1 MSKAASNDR
10 PQSKHLKPWQP
21 GQSGNPTG
29 KRKTPDGVRRALQ
42 RMLSEPPERPHFPLQ
57 PPVLH
62 PAVVGLVEGKKPM
75 PAVAMDSAA
84 YDYARLA
91 MDSPASLYSS
101 GLYTYGDIGGFPGY
115 PYLNMLALRVE
126 YRNMASALSTEIAR
140 KWIKFQSSEGT
151 GDSTKTKITE
161 LEQRFKDLGVQQ
173 IFRYAAERD
182 ALDGAAPILVNIR
195 GADQTTPLIISPK
208 TIKKGSLIGFKNVE
222 MVWVTPLMFNAN
234 DPTRDDFYVP
244 SSWWVMGQR
253 WHSSRIM
260 MVLTRP
266 VPDILKPAFNFGGI
280 SLSQLVEPYVNNWLR
295 ARQSVSD
302 LINNFSIVVLK
313 TAMDQVLAGGD
324 DGTNLFARLKLFTLT
339 RSNKGLMALD
349 KDREELE
356 QIAVPLGGL
365 HELQSQAQEQM
376 YSAAREPVV
385 MATGIAPAGLNT
397 SSDGEIRLWYDWIHA
412 QQEGHYRNHIEKC
425 SQIVQLDMYG
435 EIDPDITFEFVP
447 LLEMSE
453 KEESEIRM
461 NDSVRAGNLIDR
473 GVIDAQEERE
483 RIARDPDSLYN
494 GIDLGKEIAPP
505 MEQELE
511 APLRRGV
518 DSAIGYD
525 AEFVESEHPRDEDG
539 KFTEAAESYQEFAAS
554 KGFSKENLSHSYN
567 EQNWNEFRSRYPQHA
582 ELKTRQIRRYLDVKE
597 TPEQR
602 ETRRA
607 QNAAEEE
614 RRDRAET
621 QWESEQR
628 SFLNYPS
635 RSREADRKKVLSYLD
650 KKGIKYSSENSS
662 VRYKSGYI
670 HLQDNYGH
678 PLLTI
683 RIADHPQKREYER
696 SSGTMVPRGGYDPQ
710 TGDYHEV
717 AEFSIDPSNRDVL
730 QTVKAAVERLQ
741 QEKETETA

>member
-1 MSKAASNDR
+1 
-10 PQSKHLKPWQP
+10 
-21 GQSGNPTG
+21 
-29 KRKTPDGVRRALQ
+29 
-42 RMLSEPPERPHFPLQ
+42 MLSEPPERPHFTIK
-57 PPVLH
+57 PPDIF
-62 PAVVGLVEGKKPM
+62 PGVVGKIDGQQAK

-84 YDYARLA
+84 YDYARTA
-91 MDSPASLYSS
+91 MDALPASVYGS

-126 YRNMASALSTEIAR
+126 YRNVAAALSTEIAR
-140 KWIKFQSSEGT
+140 KWIKFQSSEGA
-151 GDSTKTKITE
+151 GDSTKKKIAE
-161 LEQRFKDLGVQQ
+161 IEQRFKELNLQQ
-173 IFRYAAERD
+173 IIRYAAERD
-182 ALDGAAPILVNIR
+182 ALDGAAPILIEIK
-195 GADQTTPLIISPK
+195 GHDIQTPLVIDPR

-222 MVWVTPLMFNAN
+222 MVWVTPLMFNAD
-234 DPTRDDFYVP
+234 DPARPDFYVP
-244 SSWWVMGQR
+244 SSWWVMGWR
-253 WHSSRIM
+253 WHASRIL

-324 DGTNLFARLKLFTLT
+324 DGTNLFARIKLFTAT

-349 KDREELE
+349 KDREELQ

-412 QQEGHYRNHIEKC
+412 QQESFYRHHIEKA

-505 MEQELE
+505 MEEELG
-511 APLRRGV
+511 APLGRGV
-518 DSAIGYD
+518 DSALGYD
-525 AEFVESEHPRDEDG
+525 AEFVESEHPRDEIG
-539 KFTEAAESYQEFAAS
+539 RFAVS
-554 KGFSKENLSHSYN
+554 SHGEYHVIPKEH
-567 EQNWNEFRSRYPQHA
+567 
-582 ELKTRQIRRYLDVKE
+582 YLDQWGKPSYSKHDYIVARYM
-597 TPEQR
+597 PESKWKDNSGASGTYPAYYR
-602 ETRRA
+602 
-607 QNAAEEE
+607 EEE
-614 RRDRAET
+614 GAKTVLGAQRKAKQKEQERAE
-621 QWESEQR
+621 WERTIAAQR
-628 SFLNYPS
+628 AV
-635 RSREADRKKVLSYLD
+635 RSKADEIANALKD
-650 KKGIKYSSENSS
+650 EGIKAS
-662 VRYKSGYI
+662 VYQATTGSTYI
-670 HLQDNYGH
+670 NMGNVKDVGKRIGSNEVQT
-678 PLLTI
+678 TI
-683 RIADHPQKREYER
+683 RLADHPGRHWEPTEWDYDNSDPKEYAKRIAEQVKSEGR
-696 SSGTMVPRGGYDPQ
+696 L
-710 TGDYHEV
+710 EV
-717 AEFSIDPSNRDVL
+717 
-730 QTVKAAVERLQ
+730 
-741 QEKETETA
+741 

>member
-1 MSKAASNDR
+1 MSTVGSSDR
-10 PQSKHLKPWQP
+10 PQSKNLNPWP
-21 GQSGNPTG
+21 SGRSGNPSG
-29 KRKTPDGVRRALQ
+29 KRKPQDGVIKAL
-42 RMLSEPPERPHFPLQ
+42 RKMLSEPPERPHFAIQ

-62 PAVVGLVEGKKPM
+62 PRVVGMIDGKQAK

-91 MDSPASLYSS
+91 MDAPASVYGST
-101 GLYTYGDIGGFPGY
+101 LYTYGDIGGFPGY

-140 KWIKFQSSEGT
+140 KWIKFQSSEGA
-151 GDSTKTKITE
+151 GDSTKKKITE
-161 LEQRFKDLGVQQ
+161 IEQRFKELNLQQ

-182 ALDGAAPILVNIR
+182 ALDGAAPILVNIK
-195 GADQTTPLIISPK
+195 GHDIQTPLVVDSR

-222 MVWVTPLMFNAN
+222 MVWVTPLMFNAD
-234 DPTRDDFYVP
+234 DPTRKDFYVP
-244 SSWWVMGQR
+244 GSWWVMGQH
-253 WHSSRIM
+253 WHASRIL

-324 DGTNLFARLKLFTLT
+324 DGTNLFARIKLFTAT

-349 KDREELE
+349 KEREELQ

-397 SSDGEIRLWYDWIHA
+397 SSDGEIRLWYDWIKA
-412 QQEGHYRNHIEKC
+412 QQEAFYRHHIQKC
-425 SQIVQLDMYG
+425 SDIVQLDLYG

-447 LLEMSE
+447 LMEMSE

-494 GIDLGKEIAPP
+494 GIDLSKEIAPP
-505 MEQELE
+505 MEEELS
-511 APLRRGV
+511 ANLGRGV
-518 DSAIGYD
+518 
-525 AEFVESEHPRDEDG
+525 
-539 KFTEAAESYQEFAAS
+539 
-554 KGFSKENLSHSYN
+554 
-567 EQNWNEFRSRYPQHA
+567 
-582 ELKTRQIRRYLDVKE
+582 
-597 TPEQR
+597 
-602 ETRRA
+602 
-607 QNAAEEE
+607 
-614 RRDRAET
+614 
-621 QWESEQR
+621 
-628 SFLNYPS
+628 
-635 RSREADRKKVLSYLD
+635 
-650 KKGIKYSSENSS
+650 
-662 VRYKSGYI
+662 
-670 HLQDNYGH
+670 
-678 PLLTI
+678 
-683 RIADHPQKREYER
+683 
-696 SSGTMVPRGGYDPQ
+696 
-710 TGDYHEV
+710 
-717 AEFSIDPSNRDVL
+717 
-730 QTVKAAVERLQ
+730 
-741 QEKETETA
+741 